1 MGDVAS
7 PVRQIAYFC
16 EDARAAAMDHHRLF
30 GSGPFFV
37 LDRITLAHA
46 TYRGADSDLVHSSAY
61 GQWGPVMVE
70 FVQQDSAGASPFRE
84 MFGEGET
91 GLHHIALFEDDLEG
105 AVARFAD
112 RGHAEAFRG
121 AMEDGFQF
129 VFIDTVASLGHMVE
143 LYRPVS
149 ALVGFYDM
157 VADAAAGWD
166 GSDPVRVLEG

>member
-1 MGDVAS
+1 
-7 PVRQIAYFC
+7 
-16 EDARAAAMDHHRLF
+16 
-30 GSGPFFV
+30 
-37 LDRITLAHA
+37 
-46 TYRGADSDLVHSSAY
+46 
-61 GQWGPVMVE
+61 MVE

-112 RGHAEAFRG
+112 RGHTEAFRG
-121 AMEDGFQF
+121 TMEDGFQF